1 MVTITLHVHVII
13 QLGGY
18 VNVWVSNF
26 ILIAGSNY
34 SYAVSSV
41 AHQNSERVS
50 PVVLQLTR
58 VDFEVS

>member
-1 MVTITLHVHVII
+1 M
-13 QLGGY
+13 
-18 VNVWVSNF
+18 WVSNF

-34 SYAVSSV
+34 SYAGFSI

-50 PVVLQLTR
+50 SVVLQLTC

>member
-1 MVTITLHVHVII
+1 MW
-13 QLGGY
+13 G
-18 VNVWVSNF
+18 SNF

-34 SYAVSSV
+34 SYTVSSI

>member
-1 MVTITLHVHVII
+1 M
-13 QLGGY
+13 
-18 VNVWVSNF
+18 WVSNF